1 MRNVPLPSLPS
12 PSTSGPSGST
22 PPTTPQSPT
31 LQTVPLPPSPISSPS
46 PLRQRSPF
54 YIPPHL
60 RLPGSVVSTIVF
72 VVLLI
77 GQMSYWNV
85 LTFKTITSSPERK
98 PLSRR
103 ENRENRK
110 PYAQQRATP
119 RDPTQ
124 RLRMEVR
131 RFWQRKQREFGQ
143 VMVQEAFEKVCSDL
157 GSELHHD
164 VFGCRECRWEGK
176 DIIYCSRSRHHRDH
190 PLLVCPGLGQECC

>member
-1 MRNVPLPSLPS
+1 METVPLPSLPS

-22 PPTTPQSPT
+22 PPTTPTSPM
-31 LQTVPLPPSPISSPS
+31 LLPVPLPPSPISSPS
-46 PLRQRSPF
+46 PPRQRSPF

-77 GQMSYWNV
+77 GPMSYWNV
-85 LTFKTITSSPERK
+85 LTSKTITTSPERK

-103 ENRENRK
+103 ENQENKK
-110 PYAQQRATP
+110 PYARQRA
-119 RDPTQ
+119 TQ
-124 RLRMEVR
+124 RLRMEVK

-157 GSELHHD
+157 GSELQHD
-164 VFGCRECRWEGK
+164 VFGCRDCRWEGR
-176 DIIYCSRSRHHRDH
+176 DIVYCSRSRHHRDH
-190 PLLVCPGLGQECC
+190 PLHVCPGLGQECC